1 MRWIAV
7 LVLLM
12 GYRGRACV
20 GQGITWRRGEEL
32 VSLTGEDATNEYDD
46 SIQSVVNL
54 VTDRRWFSSPH
65 LSSVS
70 SLGYLLRFN

>member
-12 GYRGRACV
+12 GYTCV

-32 VSLTGEDATNEYDD
+32 ARLSGEDATNEYDD
-46 SIQSVVNL
+46 SIQSVVKL
-54 VTDRRWFSSPH
+54 VTDRRWFSSRR

>member
-12 GYRGRACV
+12 GYTCV

-32 VSLTGEDATNEYDD
+32 ASLSGEDATNEYDD
-46 SIQSVVNL
+46 SIQSVVKL

>member
-32 VSLTGEDATNEYDD
+32 VSLSGEDATNEYDD
-46 SIQSVVNL
+46 SIQSAVNL
-54 VTDRRWFSSPH
+54 VTDRRWFSSRH

>member
-12 GYRGRACV
+12 GYTCV

-32 VSLTGEDATNEYDD
+32 ASLSGEDATNEYD
-46 SIQSVVNL
+46 VKL
-54 VTDRRWFSSPH
+54 VTDRRWFSSPR